1 MGSITLRFVSSN
13 DLTSRI
19 IRGAEMGFLYQ
30 HVEALMPD
38 GSLLGAHIDGGVQSR
53 DRNYDAGQ
61 YVQDLIVAIPCSD
74 EQQEAFEAFLK
85 AQIGKPYDLS
95 ALMEMA
101 DGFIT
106 GEAPNWEHSAEWI
119 CSALITGAALQSTVS
134 GNPGIFRGAPATVRL
149 ATPRDVLCM
158 VAALVPLPSP
168 NLAG

>member
-95 ALMEMA
+95 ARMEMA
-101 DGFIT
+101 I
-106 GEAPNWEHSAEWI
+106 
-119 CSALITGAALQSTVS
+119 
-134 GNPGIFRGAPATVRL
+134 R
-149 ATPRDVLCM
+149 
-158 VAALVPLPSP
+158 
-168 NLAG
+168 